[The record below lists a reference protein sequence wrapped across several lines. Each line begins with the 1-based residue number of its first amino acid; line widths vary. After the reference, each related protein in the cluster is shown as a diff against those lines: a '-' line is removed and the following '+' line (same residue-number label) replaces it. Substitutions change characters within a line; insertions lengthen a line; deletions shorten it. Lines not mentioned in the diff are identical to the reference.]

1 MPSGKQSKRRR
12 AAAAAAP
19 PQARR
24 RQASPRVLIGAL
36 AGVVV
41 IAIGIVVAVVVSGGS
56 SDSSSSANATT
67 LPSAGDAQRLL
78 AGIPQHGTVLGK
90 PSAPVTM
97 TEWIDLQC
105 PYCQQFETQALPVL
119 IRKYVRTGKLKIDA
133 RLIGFLG
140 PDSHRGRLAALA
152 AGKQNKLFNLA
163 ELLYYNQGP
172 ENTGWLNDDL
182 LASAAASIPG
192 LDAERM
198 LSERNSAQTGNEA
211 NALDAQAQEQ
221 GVNSTPTILVGKT
234 GKQPKLVTITSP
246 TDSATIARAIDDAL
260 KG

>member
-12 AAAAAAP
+12 QAAAAP
-19 PQARR
+19 PLPRR

-36 AGVVV
+36 AAVVL
-41 IAIGIVVAVVVSGGS
+41 IAIGIVVGVVVLGGS
-56 SDSSSSANATT
+56 GDSSSSATTTT

-78 AGIPQHGTVLGK
+78 AGIPQHGNVLGN

-97 TEWIDLQC
+97 TGWIDLQC

-133 RLIGFLG
+133 RFIGFLG
-140 PDSHRGRLAALA
+140 ADSQRGRLAALA
-152 AGKQNKLFNLA
+152 AGKQNKLFNLS

-198 LSERNSAQTGNEA
+198 LSERNSAEIGNEA

-234 GKQPKLVTITSP
+234 GEQPKLVTISSP
-246 TDSATIARAIDDAL
+246 SDSATVGRAINDAL

>member
-12 AAAAAAP
+12 QAAAAP
-19 PQARR
+19 PPPRR

-36 AGVVV
+36 AAVVL
-41 IAIGIVVAVVVSGGS
+41 IAIGIVVGVVVLGGS
-56 SDSSSSANATT
+56 GDSSSSATTTT

-78 AGIPQHGTVLGK
+78 AGIPQHATVLGK

-119 IRKYVRTGKLKIDA
+119 IRKYVRTGKLKVDA
-133 RLIGFLG
+133 RLLGFLG
-140 PDSHRGRLAALA
+140 ADSQRGRLAALA

-198 LSERNSAQTGNEA
+198 LSERNSTQISNEA

-234 GKQPKLVTITSP
+234 GEQPKLVTIASP
-246 TDSATIARAIDDAL
+246 SDSATVARAINDAL

>member
-12 AAAAAAP
+12 QAAATAP
-19 PQARR
+19 PTRR

-36 AGVVV
+36 AAVVL
-41 IAIGIVVAVVVSGGS
+41 IAIGIVVGVVVLGG
-56 SDSSSSANATT
+56 SDSSSNATTST
-67 LPSAGDAQRLL
+67 LPSAGEAQQLL

-119 IRKYVRTGKLKIDA
+119 IRKYVRTGKLKVDA

-140 PDSHRGRLAALA
+140 PDSQRGRLAALA
-152 AGKQNKLFNLA
+152 AGKQNKLFNLS

-192 LDAERM
+192 LDAERV
-198 LSERNSAQTGNEA
+198 LNERNSSQISNEA
-211 NALDAQAQEQ
+211 NALDTQAQEQ

-234 GKQPKLVTITSP
+234 GEQPKLVTPS
-246 TDSATIARAIDDAL
+246 DSATVARAIDDAL
-260 KG
+260 KN

>member
-1 MPSGKQSKRRR
+1 M
-12 AAAAAAP
+12 
-19 PQARR
+19 
-24 RQASPRVLIGAL
+24 RQRS
-36 AGVVV
+36 
-41 IAIGIVVAVVVSGGS
+41 
-56 SDSSSSANATT
+56 
-67 LPSAGDAQRLL
+67 PSAGDAQRLL

-198 LSERNSAQTGNEA
+198 LSERNSSQIGNEA
-211 NALDAQAQEQ
+211 NALDQA
-221 GVNSTPTILVGKT
+221 GT
-234 GKQPKLVTITSP
+234 GARRQLHADHPRRQ
-246 TDSATIARAIDDAL
+246 DGRGAEAGDDHIAERLGDGRTRDRRLAEGLEA
-260 KG
+260 

>member
-12 AAAAAAP
+12 QAVAAAP
-19 PQARR
+19 PSPRR

-36 AGVVV
+36 VAVIL
-41 IAIGIVVAVVVSGGS
+41 IAIGIVVGVVVLGG
-56 SDSSSSANATT
+56 SDSSSSATTST
-67 LPSAGDAQRLL
+67 LPSAGEAQRLL

-119 IRKYVRTGKLKIDA
+119 IRKYVRTGKLKVDA

-140 PDSHRGRLAALA
+140 PDSQRGRLAALA
-152 AGKQNKLFNLA
+152 AGKQNKLFNMS

-172 ENTGWLNDDL
+172 ENTGWLNDEL
-182 LASAAASIPG
+182 LASAAASVPG
-192 LDAERM
+192 LDAERV
-198 LSERNSAQTGNEA
+198 LSERNSSQISNEA
-211 NALDAQAQEQ
+211 NALDTQAQEQ

-234 GKQPKLVTITSP
+234 GEQPKLVRITSP
-246 TDSATIARAIDDAL
+246 SDSATVAQAINAAL

>member
-12 AAAAAAP
+12 QAAATAP
-19 PQARR
+19 PPRR

-36 AGVVV
+36 VAVVL
-41 IAIGIVVAVVVSGGS
+41 IAIGIVVGVIALGGSGG
-56 SDSSSSANATT
+56 SSSSANATT
-67 LPSAGDAQRLL
+67 LPSAGDAQQLL

-119 IRKYVRTGKLKIDA
+119 IRKYVRTGKLKVDA

-140 PDSHRGRLAALA
+140 PDSQRGRLAALA

-182 LASAAASIPG
+182 LASAAVSIPG
-192 LDAERM
+192 LDAQQV
-198 LSERNSAQTGNEA
+198 LSERNSSQISNEA
-211 NALDAQAQEQ
+211 NALDTQAQEQ

-234 GKQPKLVTITSP
+234 GEQPKLVKLSSP
-246 TDSATIARAIDDAL
+246 TDSATIARAIENAL

>member
-12 AAAAAAP
+12 QAAAAP
-19 PQARR
+19 PPPRR
-24 RQASPRVLIGAL
+24 RQASPRVLIGSL
-36 AGVVV
+36 AAVVL
-41 IAIGIVVAVVVSGGS
+41 IAIGIVVGVVVLGGS
-56 SDSSSSANATT
+56 GDSSSSATTTT

-119 IRKYVRTGKLKIDA
+119 IRKYIRTGKLKVDA
-133 RLIGFLG
+133 RLLGFLG
-140 PDSHRGRLAALA
+140 TDSQRGRLAALA

-198 LSERNSAQTGNEA
+198 LSERNSGQISNEA

-234 GKQPKLVTITSP
+234 GEQPKLVTPS
-246 TDSATIARAIDDAL
+246 DSATVARAINDAL

>member
-12 AAAAAAP
+12 QSVAAAP
-19 PQARR
+19 PSPRR

-36 AGVVV
+36 VAVVL
-41 IAIGIVVAVVVSGGS
+41 IAIGIVVGVVVLGG
-56 SDSSSSANATT
+56 SDSSSNATTST
-67 LPSAGDAQRLL
+67 LPSAGEAQQLL

-105 PYCQQFETQALPVL
+105 PYCQQFETQTLPVL
-119 IRKYVRTGKLKIDA
+119 IRKYVRTGKLKVDA

-140 PDSHRGRLAALA
+140 PDSLRGRLAALA
-152 AGKQNKLFNLA
+152 AGKQNKLFNMA

-182 LASAAASIPG
+182 LASAAASVPG
-192 LDAERM
+192 LDAERV
-198 LSERNSAQTGNEA
+198 LSERNSSQISNEA
-211 NALDAQAQEQ
+211 SALDTQAQEQ

-234 GKQPKLVTITSP
+234 GEQPKLVTPS
-246 TDSATIARAIDDAL
+246 DSATVARAINDAL
-260 KG
+260 KN

>member
-12 AAAAAAP
+12 QAAAAAP
-19 PQARR
+19 PAPRR
-24 RQASPRVLIGAL
+24 RQASPRVLIGGLVAVIL
-36 AGVVV
+36 
-41 IAIGIVVAVVVSGGS
+41 IAIGIVVGVVVLGGS
-56 SDSSSSANATT
+56 DSPSSATTST
-67 LPSAGDAQRLL
+67 LPSAGEAQRLL
-78 AGIPQHGTVLGK
+78 AGIPQNGTVLGK

-119 IRKYVRTGKLKIDA
+119 IRKYVRTGKLKVDA

-140 PDSHRGRLAALA
+140 PDSQRGRLVALA

-192 LDAERM
+192 LDAQRV
-198 LSERNSAQTGNEA
+198 LSERNSSQISNEA
-211 NALDAQAQEQ
+211 NALDNQAQEQ

-234 GKQPKLVTITSP
+234 GEQPKLVRITSP
-246 TDSATIARAIDDAL
+246 SDSATVAQAINAAL

>member
-19 PQARR
+19 SQPRR
-24 RQASPRVLIGAL
+24 RQASPRVLIA
-36 AGVVV
+36 AAVVV
-41 IAIGIVVAVVVSGGS
+41 LIAIGIVVGVVVLGGS
-56 SDSSSSANATT
+56 GDSSSSANATT
-67 LPSAGDAQRLL
+67 LPSAGDAQQLL

-90 PSAPVTM
+90 ASAPVTM

-119 IRKYVRTGKLKIDA
+119 LRKYVRTGKLKIDA
-133 RLIGFLG
+133 RVIGFLG

-163 ELLYYNQGP
+163 ELLYYNQGT
-172 ENTGWLNDDL
+172 ENTGWLSDDL
-182 LASAAASIPG
+182 LASAAVSIPG

-198 LSERNSAQTGNEA
+198 LSERNSAQISDEA

-221 GVNSTPTILVGKT
+221 GVNSTPTILVAKSGE
-234 GKQPKLVTITSP
+234 QPKLVTLTSP
-246 TDSATIARAIDDAL
+246 SDSATIARAIDDAL

>member
-12 AAAAAAP
+12 QAAATAP
-19 PQARR
+19 PTRR

-36 AGVVV
+36 AAVVL
-41 IAIGIVVAVVVSGGS
+41 IAIGIVVGVIALGGSGG
-56 SDSSSSANATT
+56 SSSSANATT
-67 LPSAGDAQRLL
+67 LPSAGDAQQLL

-140 PDSHRGRLAALA
+140 PDSHRGRLAVLA
-152 AGKQNKLFNLA
+152 AGKQNKLFNMS

-172 ENTGWLNDDL
+172 ENTGWLSDDL
-182 LASAAASIPG
+182 LASAAASVPG
-192 LDAERM
+192 LDAERV
-198 LSERNSAQTGNEA
+198 LSERNSSQISNEA
-211 NALDAQAQEQ
+211 NALDTQAQEQ

-234 GKQPKLVTITSP
+234 GEQLKLVRITSP
-246 TDSATIARAIDDAL
+246 SDSATVAQAINAAL

>member
-12 AAAAAAP
+12 QAAATAP
-19 PQARR
+19 PPRR

-36 AGVVV
+36 VAVVL
-41 IAIGIVVAVVVSGGS
+41 IAIGIVVGVILLGGSGG
-56 SDSSSSANATT
+56 SSSSANATT
-67 LPSAGDAQRLL
+67 LPSAGDAQQLL

-105 PYCQQFETQALPVL
+105 PYCQQFETQVLPVL
-119 IRKYVRTGKLKIDA
+119 IRKYVRTGKLKVDA

-140 PDSHRGRLAALA
+140 PDSQRGRLAALA
-152 AGKQNKLFNLA
+152 AGKQNKLFNMS

-192 LDAERM
+192 LDAERV
-198 LSERNSAQTGNEA
+198 LSERNSSQISNEA
-211 NALDAQAQEQ
+211 NALDTQAQEQ
-221 GVNSTPTILVGKT
+221 GVNLTPTILVGKT
-234 GKQPKLVTITSP
+234 GGQPKLVTPS
-246 TDSATIARAIDDAL
+246 DSATVARAIDDAL
-260 KG
+260 KK

>member
-12 AAAAAAP
+12 QAAAAP
-19 PQARR
+19 PPPRR

-36 AGVVV
+36 AAVVL
-41 IAIGIVVAVVVSGGS
+41 IAIGIVVGVVVLGGS
-56 SDSSSSANATT
+56 GDSSSSATT
-67 LPSAGDAQRLL
+67 TTVPSAGDAQRLL

-90 PSAPVTM
+90 PSANVTM

-119 IRKYVRTGKLKIDA
+119 IRKYVRTGKLKVDA

-140 PDSHRGRLAALA
+140 PDSQRGRLAALA

-198 LSERNSAQTGNEA
+198 LSERNSSQISNEA

-234 GKQPKLVTITSP
+234 GEQPKLVTISSP
-246 TDSATIARAIDDAL
+246 SDSATVARAINDAL

>member
-12 AAAAAAP
+12 QAAATAP
-19 PQARR
+19 PTRR

-36 AGVVV
+36 VAVVL
-41 IAIGIVVAVVVSGGS
+41 ITIGIVVGVVVLGGSGG
-56 SDSSSSANATT
+56 SSSSANATT
-67 LPSAGDAQRLL
+67 LPSAGDAQQLL

-140 PDSHRGRLAALA
+140 PDSHRGRLAVLA
-152 AGKQNKLFNLA
+152 AGKQNKLFNMS

-172 ENTGWLNDDL
+172 ENTGWLSDDL
-182 LASAAASIPG
+182 LASAAASVPG
-192 LDAERM
+192 LDAERV
-198 LSERNSAQTGNEA
+198 LSERNSSQISNEA
-211 NALDAQAQEQ
+211 NALDTQAQEQ

-234 GKQPKLVTITSP
+234 GEQLKLVRITSP
-246 TDSATIARAIDDAL
+246 SDSATVAQAINAAL